1 MEKIAKK
8 MGISVTQLA
17 LSWVNDR
24 KFLNATIIG
33 ATTIEQL
40 REDISSAEIILPES
54 VRKEI
59 DNVFAQS
66 PNPATF

>member
-8 MGISVTQLA
+8 AGVSVVQLA

-24 KFLNATIIG
+24 KFVHASITG
-33 ATTIEQL
+33 ATTLEQL
-40 REDISSAEIILPES
+40 RENISSADITLSPEI
-54 VRKEI
+54 RKEI